1 MNLCFM
7 NTHKKTSENEN
18 RNWKLTRKT
27 HYAIGNNN
35 KKPQTLQLVANGKRC
50 CTQWAG
56 ISNNHQQCICVYYS
70 FIRFS
75 HPHSHIYSFITHYT
89 YNLRNWWLVSVSVP
103 CTHKCYD
110 LCDSLL
116 LCKVILYC
124 VSWQMSLLFCAVCVS
139 FEFSTQSYTWCW
151 NIYNIINDFQFINII
166 QYERMRWPTKRRII
180 KVIQLFSLFFFI
192 FFCWTVDH
200 LCYVFMNM
208 NILI

>member
-89 YNLRNWWLVSVSVP
+89 YYIQFTELMTGKCIRSVYTQMLRSLWLSLTLQSDSV
-103 CTHKCYD
+103 
-110 LCDSLL
+110 LCLL
-116 LCKVILYC
+116 
-124 VSWQMSLLFCAVCVS
+124 ANVS
-139 FEFSTQSYTWCW
+139 FILRCVCLIWIFDAKLYVMLK
-151 NIYNIINDFQFINII
+151 YI
-166 QYERMRWPTKRRII
+166 QYYKR
-180 KVIQLFSLFFFI
+180 FSI
-192 FFCWTVDH
+192 H
-200 LCYVFMNM
+200 
-208 NILI
+208 